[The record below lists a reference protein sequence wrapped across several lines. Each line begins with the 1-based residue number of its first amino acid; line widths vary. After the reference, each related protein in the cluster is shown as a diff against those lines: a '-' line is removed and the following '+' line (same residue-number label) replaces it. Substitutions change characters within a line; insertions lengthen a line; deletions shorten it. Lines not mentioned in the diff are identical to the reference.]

1 LATDLL
7 ARPLAVIVADTIA
20 AIQIKAA
27 ATTVPLIFASG
38 GDPVAAGLVTSL
50 NRPGGNVTGVVFFA
64 TLLGAKRLELLRR
77 AVPNAAMI
85 GVLTSRTSPNV
96 EAERG
101 DVEAAALAV
110 GQQLTVVDVNRE
122 DEFDTAFVT
131 FIRSGARALLIGSGT
146 LLTTNRARIIALAAR
161 HALPAIY
168 PHREEALDGGM
179 MSYGASVADAYRQAG
194 IYAGRILKGEKAA
207 DLPVMRSSKFEF
219 VLNLGTTKALGID
232 IPPMLLALADEVIE

>member
-1 LATDLL
+1 
-7 ARPLAVIVADTIA
+7 
-20 AIQIKAA
+20 
-27 ATTVPLIFASG
+27 
-38 GDPVAAGLVTSL
+38 
-50 NRPGGNVTGVVFFA
+50 
-64 TLLGAKRLELLRR
+64 
-77 AVPNAAMI
+77 MI
-85 GVLTSRTSPNV
+85 GVMTSRTSPNV

-131 FIRSGARALLIGSGT
+131 FLRSGARALLIGSGT

-194 IYAGRILKGEKAA
+194 IDAGRILKGEKAA

-232 IPPMLLALADEVIE
+232 IPPTLLALADEVIE